1 MEPQPMLSYTF
12 VPLDEYCKLPY
23 ISPTLT
29 QFKTRMGK
37 VFQNQL

>member
-12 VPLDEYCKLPY
+12 VPLEYCKLPY
-23 ISPTLT
+23 ISPALK